1 MLDSARGSTASLV
14 FHIPEGSGSDFHRD
28 EGDRP
33 HVTASSGTVPHVEV
47 RGPPH
52 HALSRGTKLNN
63 LMDTT

>member
-33 HVTASSGTVPHVEV
+33 HVTASSGIVQHLEV
-47 RGPPH
+47 RGLPH
-52 HALSRGTKLNN
+52 NALSRGTKLNV
-63 LMDTT
+63 LTDTM